1 MGTPGGGV
9 GASGRD
15 GRTHL
20 FIGNVSSVQFG
31 FINIICLIH
40 LLFKASLQ
48 GSLARFKRFI
58 S

>member
-20 FIGNVSSVQFG
+20 FIGNVSSVLVD
-31 FINIICLIH
+31 FIKYNMLNSFVI
-40 LLFKASLQ
+40 
-48 GSLARFKRFI
+48 
-58 S
+58 